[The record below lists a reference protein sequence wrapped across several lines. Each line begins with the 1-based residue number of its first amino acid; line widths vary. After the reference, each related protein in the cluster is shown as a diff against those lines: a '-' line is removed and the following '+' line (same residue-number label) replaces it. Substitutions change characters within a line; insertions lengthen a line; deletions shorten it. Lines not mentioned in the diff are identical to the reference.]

1 MIAPFP
7 STAKRGDLAMTAMA
21 VLFFVPLFIFRS
33 IGPLD
38 FWWWMS
44 ASIALLI
51 ALSFALERSYAGL
64 ILSDFKN
71 RPAWKIGIGIFT
83 ALSLYAVFYAGNGLS
98 RQILPFAGTGIG
110 RVYGLKAGVSP
121 LRIILLMV
129 CLIGPG
135 EEFFWRG
142 YLQRRWQERFGA
154 LPGWLLATALYALVH
169 AGSGN
174 IMLLLAA
181 GVGGLFWGFL
191 YLRFKSVLLVA
202 VSHTL
207 WDLLVFIVLPFQ

>member
-1 MIAPFP
+1 MTVPLP
-7 STAKRGDLAMTAMA
+7 STAKRGDPAMA
-21 VLFFVPLFIFRS
+21 ALAVIFFVPLFIFRS

-44 ASIALLI
+44 AGIALLI
-51 ALSFALERSYAGL
+51 ALSLALDRSYAGL

-71 RPAWKIGIGIFT
+71 RLAWKIGVGIFA
-83 ALSLYAVFYAGNGLS
+83 ALLLYAVFYAGDRLS

-121 LRIILLMV
+121 LRIVLLVV

-142 YLQRRWQERFGA
+142 YLQRCWQARFGT

-174 IMLLLAA
+174 IMLVLAA
-181 GVGGLFWGFL
+181 GVCGLFWGFL

-207 WDLLVFIVLPFQ
+207 WDLLVFIVLPFK

>member
-1 MIAPFP
+1 MTVPLP
-7 STAKRGDLAMTAMA
+7 STAKRGDLAMAAMA
-21 VLFFVPLFIFRS
+21 ALFFIPLFIFRS

-38 FWWWMS
+38 FWWRMS

-51 ALSFALERSYAGL
+51 ALSLALDRSYAGL

-71 RPAWKIGIGIFT
+71 RLAWKIGIGIFT
-83 ALSLYAVFYAGNGLS
+83 ALSLYAVFYAGNRLS
-98 RQILPFAGTGIG
+98 RQILPFAGQGIG
-110 RVYGLKAGVSP
+110 WVYGFKAGVSP
-121 LRIILLMV
+121 LRIVLLMV

-142 YLQRRWQERFGA
+142 YLQRCWQARLGPFR
-154 LPGWLLATALYALVH
+154 GWLLATALYALVH
-169 AGSGN
+169 SGSGN
-174 IMLLLAA
+174 IMFVLAA
-181 GVGGLFWGFL
+181 GICGLFWGFL

-207 WDLLVFIVLPFQ
+207 WDLLVFLVLPFG

>member
-1 MIAPFP
+1 M
-7 STAKRGDLAMTAMA
+7 
-21 VLFFVPLFIFRS
+21 S
-33 IGPLD
+33 II
-38 FWWWMS
+38 
-44 ASIALLI
+44 IALLI
-51 ALSFALERSYAGL
+51 ALSVVLDRSYAGL

-71 RPAWKIGIGIFT
+71 KLAWKIGIGIFT
-83 ALSLYAVFYAGNGLS
+83 ALLLYAVFYACNQLS
-98 RQILPFAGTGIG
+98 RQIFPFAGQGIG
-110 RVYGLKAGVSP
+110 RVYGFKAGASP
-121 LRIILLMV
+121 LRIVLLIV

-142 YLQRRWQERFGA
+142 YLQRCWQERFGA

>member
-1 MIAPFP
+1 MTVPLP
-7 STAKRGDLAMTAMA
+7 LTAKSGDLAMTAFA
-21 VLFFVPLFIFRS
+21 VLLFVPLFIFRS

-44 ASIALLI
+44 IVIALLI
-51 ALSFALERSYAGL
+51 ALSLALDRSYAGL

-71 RPAWKIGIGIFT
+71 KLAWKIGIGILT
-83 ALSLYAVFYAGNGLS
+83 ALSLYAVFYAGNWLS
-98 RQILPFAGTGIG
+98 RQIFPFAGQGIG
-110 RVYGLKAGVSP
+110 RVYGFKAGVSP
-121 LRIILLMV
+121 LRIVLLTV

-142 YLQRRWQERFGA
+142 YLQRCWQGRFGA
-154 LPGWLLATALYALVH
+154 LPGWLLAASLYALVH

-174 IMLLLAA
+174 LMLVLAA
-181 GVGGLFWGFL
+181 GVCGLFWGFL

-207 WDLLVFIVLPFQ
+207 WDLLVFIVFPFQ